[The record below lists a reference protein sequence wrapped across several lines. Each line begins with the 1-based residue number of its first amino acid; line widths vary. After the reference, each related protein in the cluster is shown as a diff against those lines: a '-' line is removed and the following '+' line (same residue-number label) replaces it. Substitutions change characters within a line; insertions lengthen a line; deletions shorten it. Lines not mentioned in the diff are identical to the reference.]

1 MHRMNTRQTV
11 IAIAR
16 RLPDLRRHEV
26 QEVIDLLIELW
37 RAELLKPD
45 GEIHIT
51 GLGRLYV
58 ETHDLRATGA
68 IRQRLI
74 ARLGRNAP
82 QVLQRRVIRFRMAK
96 PFHMALKQEQKRHE

>member
-1 MHRMNTRQTV
+1 MSRMNTRQTV
-11 IAIAR
+11 TEIAH

-26 QEVIDLLIELW
+26 REVINLLVDLW

-45 GEIHIT
+45 GAIHIA

-74 ARLGRNAP
+74 DKFGPNAP
-82 QVLQRRVIRFRMAK
+82 QTVQRRVIRFRMAK
-96 PFHMALKQEQKRHE
+96 PFHAAMRQEQKRNG

>member
-1 MHRMNTRQTV
+1 MSRMNTRQTV
-11 IAIAR
+11 TEIAR

-26 QEVIDLLIELW
+26 QEMINLLVDLW
-37 RAELLKPD
+37 RAELLKVD

-58 ETHDLRATGA
+58 ETHDLKATGA

-74 ARLGRNAP
+74 DKFGKNAP
-82 QVLQRRVIRFRMAK
+82 QVVQRRVIRFRMAK
-96 PFHMALKQEQKRHE
+96 PFHAAMKEEQKRHE